1 MAGIVPLLAAAIA
14 MPLFGFAIFLLL
26 VRFRVITP
34 SVYKKEK
41 GARISVQILVLG
53 DVGRSPRMQYHA
65 LSIAKH
71 GGRVDLVGFLRES
84 PLSIRKSANGL
95 CRVRSSP

>member
-1 MAGIVPLLAAAIA
+1 MAHILLPLAAAIA
-14 MPLFGFAIFLLL
+14 VPLSALVVFLLL
-26 VRFRVITP
+26 VQFRVITP

-41 GARISVQILVLG
+41 EKRISVQILVLG

-71 GGRVDLVGFLRES
+71 GGRVDLVGFLRE
-84 PLSIRKSANGL
+84 
-95 CRVRSSP
+95 